1 MEGVMPST
9 HAPSGPV
16 RAGYLLVTFLLV
28 VSAAFG
34 LFVLVSIGSAFARDG
49 ESLLYGDSP
58 SVHMQLSP
66 EDVGELP
73 PDIRVDSWLDVT
85 VVIPDPTT
93 RQGVQRSLLD
103 VGPGVLLVGGLWL
116 MRQLLRSVME
126 DDPFGPGNVRRL
138 RRLGFLL
145 VVGAPLVELVNYSL
159 RLSLYNSMPP
169 HSTLDLGVAG
179 YTIPGAALIGGL
191 GAFILRRSSRT
202 APG

>member
-1 MEGVMPST
+1 
-9 HAPSGPV
+9 
-16 RAGYLLVTFLLV
+16 VTFLLV

-34 LFVLVSIGSAFARDG
+34 LFVLVSIGWAVARDG
-49 ESLLYGDSP
+49 ESLLYGDNP

-103 VGPGVLLVGGLWL
+103 VGPAVLLIGGLWL
-116 MRQLLRSVME
+116 MRQLLRSVMA

-169 HSTLDLGVAG
+169 HPTLDLGVAG

-191 GAFILRRSSRT
+191 GAFIFAEIFAHGSRLRHDVE
-202 APG
+202 GMV